1 MKPSQVLIMGSR
13 AETVK
18 YIQGSL
24 PYFISSM
31 TVTWAS
37 DAVVWL
43 HKERFDA
50 VFLDL
55 YGTGSEGRKLLAAIQ
70 RESPAT
76 PLIVIAD
83 SAANLAEWS
92 AAGAFDILV
101 KPINPTALLAAL
113 QRARTRTELCTGNNL
128 SPMKA
133 PSRRSPPPFAE
144 LIGDSEAMQAVYHW
158 VSKVASSDA
167 NVCLYGESGTGK
179 ELIARAIHDSG
190 RRRGRPFVVLDCA
203 AIPEGLMESE
213 MFGHVRG
220 AFTSAV
226 GDRVGVFQL
235 ADTGTLFLDE
245 VAELPLPLQAKLLR
259 VIQHREFRRV
269 GSSHSL
275 RVDVRIVTATNQDL
289 PELVTAGRF
298 REDLFYRL
306 DVISITLPPLRQRK
320 EDIPL
325 LVDHFVQ
332 QFNHRSAR
340 QIRGVT
346 ARTLRLLLQY
356 DWPGNVRELQ
366 NCIERAGVMA
376 EKDFI
381 DISQLRQV
389 LHPGLRTTFQEDH
402 GSTLREREKAQIL
415 DALRQTRGNK
425 TTAATLLGISLRGLH
440 YKLKRLGYARRR
452 ADRVAEAGAER

>member
-133 PSRRSPPPFAE
+133 PSRRSPPPFPE
-144 LIGDSEAMQAVYHW
+144 LIGDSEAMQTVYHW

-179 ELIARAIHDSG
+179 ELVARALHESG
-190 RRRGRPFVVLDCA
+190 GRRGRPFVVLDCA

-245 VAELPLPLQAKLLR
+245 VAELPVPLQAKLLR

-306 DVISITLPPLRQRK
+306 DVISITLPPPCGSGKRTSRCWS
-320 EDIPL
+320 IT
-325 LVDHFVQ
+325 
-332 QFNHRSAR
+332 SCSSSITGAR
-340 QIRGVT
+340 GRFG
-346 ARTLRLLLQY
+346 
-356 DWPGNVRELQ
+356 G
-366 NCIERAGVMA
+366 
-376 EKDFI
+376 
-381 DISQLRQV
+381 
-389 LHPGLRTTFQEDH
+389 
-402 GSTLREREKAQIL
+402 
-415 DALRQTRGNK
+415 
-425 TTAATLLGISLRGLH
+425 
-440 YKLKRLGYARRR
+440 
-452 ADRVAEAGAER
+452 

>member
-179 ELIARAIHDSG
+179 ELVARALHESG
-190 RRRGRPFVVLDCA
+190 GRRGRPFVVLDCA

-289 PELVTAGRF
+289 TELVKAGRF

-376 EKDFI
+376 DGDFI
-381 DISQLRQV
+381 DISQLPQV
-389 LHPGLRTTFQEDH
+389 LHPGLRTTAPGDH
-402 GSTLREREKAQIL
+402 GSTLRDREKAQIL

-425 TTAATLLGISLRGLH
+425 RAAAALLGISIRGLH
-440 YKLKRLGYARRR
+440 YKLKKL
-452 ADRVAEAGAER
+452 ERDLNRSGTA